1 MAKLETVNVI
11 ILCQYSTLI
20 MNKFLTNIINN
31 RKTQILIKNKNPKL
45 YEKNLTKFET
55 ETLI

>member
-1 MAKLETVNVI
+1 
-11 ILCQYSTLI
+11 

-31 RKTQILIKNKNPKL
+31 PETQILIKKKTQTLNYMK
-45 YEKNLTKFET
+45 KNLTKFET